1 MNGKEKS
8 GVMSG
13 DTNPFFSEWYSV
25 SVSQEGK
32 RKGFL
37 SYLRLRKGKKDVFMR
52 CQWSRRHKR
61 GEKQQRSLAWSLVP
75 KKVSPFQIS
84 ANKSFPKNKIADFSR
99 KSGAQKLQFPFFAVR
114 EKPILAN
121 FFFRPSRSFSSQVIG
136 REKKKEK
143 KKKTISIPSIEK
155 EAP

>member
-8 GVMSG
+8 GVISG

-37 SYLRLRKGKKDVFMR
+37 SYLRLWKGKKDVFMR
-52 CQWSRRHKR
+52 CQWSPDTQK
-61 GEKQQRSLAWSLVP
+61 GGKKQQRSLAWRFEESSRFHRFKFLQI
-75 KKVSPFQIS
+75 KVSR
-84 ANKSFPKNKIADFSR
+84 KNKIPDFSR
-99 KSGAQKLQFPFFAVR
+99 KSGAQKLQFSFFAVR

-121 FFFRPSRSFSSQVIG
+121 FFFRSSRSFSSQVIG
-136 REKKKEK
+136 RERKKKRRRK
-143 KKKTISIPSIEK
+143 PF
-155 EAP
+155 PFLR

>member
-13 DTNPFFSEWYSV
+13 GTNPFFSEWYSV

-52 CQWSRRHKR
+52 CQWSPDTQKGKKATTIPGMELSSEESSGFHRFKFL
-61 GEKQQRSLAWSLVP
+61 QI
-75 KKVSPFQIS
+75 KVSR
-84 ANKSFPKNKIADFSR
+84 KNTIADFSR
-99 KSGAQKLQFPFFAVR
+99 KSGAQKLQFP
-114 EKPILAN
+114 N
-121 FFFRPSRSFSSQVIG
+121 FFFSKG
-136 REKKKEK
+136 
-143 KKKTISIPSIEK
+143 KTNFGKFLFPLF
-155 EAP
+155 AVF